1 MTEQQTP
8 EMPVSLTI
16 DPTYS
21 GAFSHGW
28 LTMKK
33 YFIELLL
40 VILVLILFSIPMGIV
55 NSFVDRITFG
65 YSSLTIFGIAYG
77 MIVLGPIS
85 YGVNWLFLKAVR
97 NEPFKTYDTFMAF
110 QNIWNVVIANILVGV
125 IVGIGFVLLIV
136 PGIIFAC
143 RMAFVSFLVM
153 DQKMEAI
160 EAVKKSWE
168 MTRGYSWTIFGM
180 AIMSFFIAIAGLICL
195 GVGIL
200 PAIIWIESSF
210 ASLYWAV
217 ATKNN
222 KVGQIL

>member
-1 MTEQQTP
+1 MTEQQTSG
-8 EMPVSLTI
+8 MPSNVIIESTS
-16 DPTYS
+16 S

-28 LTMKK
+28 HTMKK

-40 VILVLILFSIPMGIV
+40 VILVLILFSIPMGIM
-55 NSFVDRITFG
+55 NTFVDRDTFG
-65 YSSLTIFGIAYG
+65 SSAFTIFIIAYG
-77 MIVLGPIS
+77 IIVLGPIS
-85 YGVNWLFLKAVR
+85 YGANWLFLKAVR
-97 NEPFKTYDTFMAF
+97 NEPFKTYDMFMAF

-125 IVGIGFVLLIV
+125 IVGIGFALLIV

-143 RMAFVSFLVM
+143 RLAFVSYLVM

-180 AIMSFFIAIAGLICL
+180 AIMSFFMALAGLICL
-195 GVGIL
+195 GVGIF
-200 PAIIWIESSF
+200 PAIMWIESSF

-217 ATKNN
+217 VTKNN
-222 KVGQIL
+222 HVGQIL

>member
-8 EMPVSLTI
+8 GMPANVVI
-16 DPTYS
+16 EPTYS

-28 LTMKK
+28 HTMKK

-40 VILVLILFSIPMGIV
+40 VIFVLILFSIPMGIM
-55 NSFVDRITFG
+55 NSFVDRDNFG
-65 YSSLTIFGIAYG
+65 SSAFTIFIIAYG
-77 MIVLGPIS
+77 IIVLGPIS
-85 YGVNWLFLKAVR
+85 YGANWIFLKASR
-97 NEPFKTYDTFMAF
+97 NEPFKTYDMFMAF
-110 QNIWNVVIANILVGV
+110 QNIWNVVLANILVSI
-125 IVGIGFVLLIV
+125 IVGIGFALLIV

-143 RMAFVSFLVM
+143 RLAFVSYLVI

-168 MTRGYSWTIFGM
+168 MTRGHTWTIFGM

-195 GVGIL
+195 GVGIF
-200 PAIIWIESSF
+200 PAIMWISAAF
-210 ASLYWAV
+210 ASLYWSV

-222 KVGQIL
+222 HVGQIL

>member
-8 EMPVSLTI
+8 EMPVSVTI
-16 DPTYS
+16 EPTYS

-55 NSFVDRITFG
+55 NSFVDRATFG

-77 MIVLGPIS
+77 IIVLGPIS
-85 YGVNWLFLKAVR
+85 FGVNWLFLKAAR
-97 NEPFKTYDTFMAF
+97 HEPFKTYDMFMAF

-125 IVGIGFVLLIV
+125 IVGIGIVLLIV

-143 RMAFVSFLVM
+143 RLAFVSYLVM

-160 EAVKKSWE
+160 EAIKKSWE

-195 GVGIL
+195 GVGIF

-210 ASLYWAV
+210 AALYWAV
-217 ATKNN
+217 ATK
-222 KVGQIL
+222 K

>member
-8 EMPVSLTI
+8 EMPVTVAI

-28 LTMKK
+28 HTMKK
-33 YFIELLL
+33 YFIELLV

-55 NSFVDRITFG
+55 NSFVDRATFG

-77 MIVLGPIS
+77 IIVLGPIS
-85 YGVNWLFLKAVR
+85 FGVNWLFLKAVR
-97 NEPFKTYDTFMAF
+97 NEPFKTYDMFMAF

-125 IVGIGFVLLIV
+125 IVGIGIVLLIV

-143 RMAFVSFLVM
+143 RMAFVSYLVM

-200 PAIIWIESSF
+200 PAIIWIESAF
-210 ASLYWAV
+210 AALYWAV
-217 ATKNN
+217 ATK
-222 KVGQIL
+222 K

>member
-8 EMPVSLTI
+8 EMPVTVAI

-28 LTMKK
+28 HTMKK
-33 YFIELLL
+33 YFIELLV

-55 NSFVDRITFG
+55 NSFVDRATFG
-65 YSSLTIFGIAYG
+65 YSSLTIFGIAYSI
-77 MIVLGPIS
+77 IVLGPIS
-85 YGVNWLFLKAVR
+85 FGVNWLFLKAVR
-97 NEPFKTYDTFMAF
+97 HEPFKTYDMFMAF

-143 RMAFVSFLVM
+143 RLAFVSYLVM

-200 PAIIWIESSF
+200 PAIIWIESAF
-210 ASLYWAV
+210 AALYWAV
-217 ATKNN
+217 ATK
-222 KVGQIL
+222 K

>member
-8 EMPVSLTI
+8 EMPVSVTI

-33 YFIELLL
+33 YFIELLV

-55 NSFVDRITFG
+55 NSFVDRATFG
-65 YSSLTIFGIAYG
+65 YPSLTIFGIAYG
-77 MIVLGPIS
+77 MIVLGPIG

-97 NEPFKTYDTFMAF
+97 NEPFKTYDMFMAF

-143 RMAFVSFLVM
+143 RMAFVSYLVM

-160 EAVKKSWE
+160 AAVKKSWE

-200 PAIIWIESSF
+200 PAIIWIESAF
-210 ASLYWAV
+210 AALYWAV
-217 ATKNN
+217 ATK
-222 KVGQIL
+222 K

>member
-8 EMPVSLTI
+8 GMPVSVI
-16 DPTYS
+16 IEPTYS

-28 LTMKK
+28 QTMKK

-40 VILVLILFSIPMGIV
+40 VVFVLILFSIPMGIM
-55 NSFVDRITFG
+55 NNFIDRDGFG
-65 YSSLTIFGIAYG
+65 SSGFTIFIIAYG
-77 MIVLGPIS
+77 IIVLGPIS
-85 YGVNWLFLKAVR
+85 YGANLLFLKAAR
-97 NEPFKTYDTFMAF
+97 NEPFKTYDLFMAF
-110 QNIWNVVIANILVGV
+110 QNIWNVVIANILVGI
-125 IVGIGFVLLIV
+125 IVGIGIALLIV

-143 RMAFVSFLVM
+143 RLAFVSYLVM

-195 GVGIL
+195 GVGIF
-200 PAIIWIESSF
+200 PAVIWIESSF
-210 ASLYWAV
+210 AALYWAV
-217 ATKNN
+217 AIK
-222 KVGQIL
+222 K

>member
-8 EMPVSLTI
+8 EMPVTVAI

-28 LTMKK
+28 HTMKK
-33 YFIELLL
+33 YFIELLV

-55 NSFVDRITFG
+55 NSFVDRATFG
-65 YSSLTIFGIAYG
+65 YSSLTIFGIAYSI
-77 MIVLGPIS
+77 IVLGPIS
-85 YGVNWLFLKAVR
+85 FGVNWLFLKAVR
-97 NEPFKTYDTFMAF
+97 HEPFKTYDMFMAF

-125 IVGIGFVLLIV
+125 IVGIGIVLLIV

-143 RMAFVSFLVM
+143 RLAFVSYLVM

-200 PAIIWIESSF
+200 PAIIWIESAF
-210 ASLYWAV
+210 AALYWAV
-217 ATKNN
+217 ATK
-222 KVGQIL
+222 K